1 MRCLVRAGLAAAL
14 VALVFSPAL
23 AADKAFKQSG
33 LDEAAIKLEAQIKS
47 DAGNVGKP
55 AATLR
60 RDADAAFQKND
71 FRAGMLVLGQLV
83 AAAPDDATSWLRLSR
98 AVLQIKPRDDRE
110 KALLLDRASTAA
122 YVAYQR
128 SRDRNVEADSLSVL
142 GRTLADRQQWRGALD
157 SLRLSLELRETA
169 DLRSQYE
176 KLRAEHGFR
185 LLDYTVDSDSISPRA
200 CFQFSEELPG
210 RRTDFSPFVAVAA
223 IERPAIAA
231 SEKQLCV
238 EGLKHGERYTVTLR
252 AGLPSVVKETLA
264 KSAEFTI
271 FVRDRKPFVRFF
283 GKAYVL
289 PRTGQRGIPVLSV
302 NTQAVTLS
310 IYRIGDRN
318 LIDTLL
324 GYDFQRNLSR
334 YQAERLGNERGAKVW
349 SGELA
354 VEPKLNAEVTTA
366 FPLEQAVKDLSPGV
380 YAMTAEPKDA
390 VSNDYG
396 QQATQWFIVSDLG
409 LTAYT
414 THDGVDVFVH
424 SLATADPR
432 SSVEVRLMARNNEQL
447 AVRQTDRNGFI
458 HFEAGLA
465 RGEGG
470 LAPAAIVAAE
480 KNDYAFLSLKSPAFD
495 LSDRG
500 VAGRAIP
507 VGLDA
512 FVYTERGV
520 YRTGESIA
528 ITALLRDARGAAAL
542 NVPLTVVVERPD
554 GVEYKRA
561 VVADGGLGGR
571 SLTVPIVASA
581 STGTWRVAAY
591 T

>member
-1 MRCLVRAGLAAAL
+1 M
-14 VALVFSPAL
+14 
-23 AADKAFKQSG
+23 
-33 LDEAAIKLEAQIKS
+33 
-47 DAGNVGKP
+47 
-55 AATLR
+55 
-60 RDADAAFQKND
+60 
-71 FRAGMLVLGQLV
+71 
-83 AAAPDDATSWLRLSR
+83 
-98 AVLQIKPRDDRE
+98 
-110 KALLLDRASTAA
+110 
-122 YVAYQR
+122 
-128 SRDRNVEADSLSVL
+128 
-142 GRTLADRQQWRGALD
+142 
-157 SLRLSLELRETA
+157 
-169 DLRSQYE
+169 
-176 KLRAEHGFR
+176 
-185 LLDYTVDSDSISPRA
+185 
-200 CFQFSEELPG
+200 
-210 RRTDFSPFVAVAA
+210 
-223 IERPAIAA
+223 
-231 SEKQLCV
+231 
-238 EGLKHGERYTVTLR
+238 
-252 AGLPSVVKETLA
+252 
-264 KSAEFTI
+264 
-271 FVRDRKPFVRFF
+271 
-283 GKAYVL
+283 L

-318 LIDTLL
+318 LVDTLL

-354 VEPKLNAEVTTA
+354 VELKLNTEVTTA
-366 FPLEQAVKDLSPGV
+366 FPLDQAVKDLGPGI

-396 QQATQWFIVSDLG
+396 QQATQWFVVSDLG

-414 THDGVDVFVH
+414 THDGIDVFVH

-432 SSVEVRLMARNNEQL
+432 GSVEVRLMARNNEQL

-458 HFEAGLA
+458 HFDAGLA

-480 KNDYAFLSLKSPAFD
+480 KNDYAFMSLKSPAFD

-507 VGLDA
+507 AGLDA

-520 YRTGESIA
+520 YRTGESVA

-561 VVADGGLGGR
+561 VVVDGGLGGR
-571 SLTVPIVASA
+571 SLTLPIVASA

-591 T
+591 TDPKRPPVGETSFMVEDYVPDRIEFSLTSAVKELSRSAPAQVSVDGHFLYGAPASKLDLSGEATIGVARSAPDSRAMRSACPMTRSPPFAKSWTICRPPTHRARRRFR

>member
-122 YVAYQR
+122 YIAYQR

-157 SLRLSLELRETA
+157 SLRLSLELSETA

-210 RRTDFSPFVAVAA
+210 RRTDFSPFVAVAG

-238 EGLKHGERYTVTLR
+238 EGLRHGERYAVTLR

-271 FVRDRKPFVRFF
+271 FVRDRKPFVRFS

-289 PRTGQRGIPVLSV
+289 PRTAQRGIPVLSV
-302 NTQAVTLS
+302 NTQAVALS

-349 SGELA
+349 SGEFA
-354 VEPKLNAEVTTA
+354 VESKLNAEVTTA
-366 FPLEQAVKDLSPGV
+366 FPLDQAVKDLSPGV

-390 VSNDYG
+390 VSNDYR
-396 QQATQWFIVSDLG
+396 QQATQWFVVSDLG
-409 LTAYT
+409 LTAYK
-414 THDGVDVFVH
+414 THDGIDVFVH

-432 SSVEVRLMARNNEQL
+432 GSVEVRLMARNNEQL

-507 VGLDA
+507 AGLDA

-520 YRTGESIA
+520 YRTGESVA
-528 ITALLRDARGAAAL
+528 ITALLRDALGAAAL
-542 NVPLTVVVERPD
+542 NVPLTVVVE
-554 GVEYKRA
+554 
-561 VVADGGLGGR
+561 
-571 SLTVPIVASA
+571 
-581 STGTWRVAAY
+581 
-591 T
+591 